1 MQFNLRN
8 IDFIWMLLMAVT
20 VINALIA
27 ETSDGGLLISVVIA
41 ISVAFKGRMVV
52 QRFMEL
58 HNANRF
64 IRNMMNAYFYV
75 IPLLIVL
82 VQAYP
87 ETIARLTTLN

>member
-52 QRFMEL
+52 QRFYGVTQL
-58 HNANRF
+58 PTVLS
-64 IRNMMNAYFYV
+64 V
-75 IPLLIVL
+75 I
-82 VQAYP
+82 
-87 ETIARLTTLN
+87 

>member
-1 MQFNLRN
+1 MQINLRN
-8 IDFIWMLLMAVT
+8 IDFIWMLLMGIT

-27 ETSDGGLLISVVIA
+27 ETADGGFLVSVVVA

-52 QRFMEL
+52 QSFMEL

-64 IRNMMNAYFYV
+64 IRTMMNAYFYV
-75 IPLLIVL
+75 IPLLIVV

-87 ETIARLTTLN
+87 ETIAQLTRLN